1 MYRKLTF
8 LDVTRVD
15 GIVDNFILV
24 EIAVLDSH
32 LRFVVFVHPISGLS
46 TVKLWDH
53 IDVVMYTDS
62 TKQKRGS

>member
-1 MYRKLTF
+1 
-8 LDVTRVD
+8 
-15 GIVDNFILV
+15 
-24 EIAVLDSH
+24 LDSH
-32 LRFVVFVHPISGLS
+32 LRFVVFVHPIPGLN